1 MQFYSNFLF
10 CRASRNTAVIFYLHH
25 INYYLM
31 KQAIRMNTVWMKSF
45 MNAVVLLLA
54 LSCSFQSKADDDT
67 ADEYHNSAVG
77 IDVGTTGIGLDYLHA
92 LWPGW
97 HLRLGFD
104 ALTLNDNQDS
114 SGTVYNGNL
123 NLLTIHSL
131 IDWYP
136 EGSGLR
142 LTGGLVW
149 NDNSISLSATPD
161 ASNGNGGYS
170 EYTLNGN
177 TYSSDQITGINAHV
191 SFQRL
196 VPYFGIGYGNPL
208 AARGHL
214 GMTADLG
221 VMYQGNA
228 DENLSVT
235 CAAGLDTGTC
245 SQIQNDAAAQRANDQ
260 NNLSRF
266 GFYPR
271 LSVSLFYLF

>member
-1 MQFYSNFLF
+1 MN
-10 CRASRNTAVIFYLHH
+10 AVF
-25 INYYLM
+25 M
-31 KQAIRMNTVWMKSF
+31 KPS

-54 LSCSFQSKADDDT
+54 LTCSCHCKADDDT
-67 ADEYHNSAVG
+67 ADEYHHNAVG
-77 IDVGTTGIGLDYLHA
+77 IDIGTMGMGLDYLHA

-104 ALTLNDNQDS
+104 VLTLNDNQDS
-114 SGTVYNGNL
+114 SGTIYNGNL
-123 NLLTIHSL
+123 NLSTIHTL

-136 EGSGLR
+136 EGTGLR
-142 LTGGLVW
+142 LTGGLVL
-149 NDNSISLSATPD
+149 NNNSISLSAAPD
-161 ASNGNGGYS
+161 NSNGNGSYTD
-170 EYTLNGN
+170 YTLNGN
-177 TYSSDQITGINAHV
+177 TYSSNQIGSMNAHV
-191 SFQRL
+191 SFQKL

-221 VMYQGNA
+221 VLYQGNA
-228 DENLSVT
+228 NENLSVT
-235 CAAGLDTGTC
+235 CAPGLDTGTC

-271 LSVSLFYLF
+271 LSVSLYYLF